1 MSREQAEQELAF
13 LAAEIARHDRLYH
26 ERDTPEITDAE
37 YDVIRSHP
45 VRGHALLLEGRG
57 ATPEM
62 LDVVLHQA
70 GALTKARVAA
80 LTDAELARV
89 TEDLIDVLI
98 DRGVIQFTDLPVAAQ
113 NKLLQRRQTRAT
125 LANRL
130 SLLGGDDVI

>member
-1 MSREQAEQELAF
+1 MMHIQRDERGEIIGLLQRPLTAHEAGSGEWQAADPADPAVAAF
-13 LAAEIARHDRLYH
+13 ARRLG
-26 ERDTPEITDAE
+26 DAGG
-37 YDVIRSHP
+37 SNP
-45 VRGHALLLEGRG
+45 L
-57 ATPEM
+57 
-62 LDVVLHQA
+62 
-70 GALTKARVAA
+70 A

-130 SLLGGDDVI
+130 NLLGGDDII

>member
-1 MSREQAEQELAF
+1 MRHIQRDERGEIIGLLQRPLTAPEANSGEWQAADPADPAVAAF
-13 LAAEIARHDRLYH
+13 VRRLG
-26 ERDTPEITDAE
+26 DAGGNN
-37 YDVIRSHP
+37 P
-45 VRGHALLLEGRG
+45 L
-57 ATPEM
+57 
-62 LDVVLHQA
+62 
-70 GALTKARVAA
+70 A

-130 SLLGGDDVI
+130 NLLGGDDII

>member
-1 MSREQAEQELAF
+1 MMHIQRDDRGEIIGLLQRPLTAQEAGSGDWHAADPSDPAVAAF
-13 LAAEIARHDRLYH
+13 ARRLG
-26 ERDTPEITDAE
+26 DAGGNN
-37 YDVIRSHP
+37 P
-45 VRGHALLLEGRG
+45 L
-57 ATPEM
+57 
-62 LDVVLHQA
+62 
-70 GALTKARVAA
+70 A

-130 SLLGGDDVI
+130 NLLGGDDII